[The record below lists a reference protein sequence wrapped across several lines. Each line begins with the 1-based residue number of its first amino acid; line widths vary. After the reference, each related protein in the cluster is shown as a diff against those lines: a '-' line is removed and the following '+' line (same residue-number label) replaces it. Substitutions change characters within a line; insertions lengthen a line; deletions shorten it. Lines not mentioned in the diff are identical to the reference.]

1 MTDHYLNKLM
11 GEMEEILLVIR
22 QHWFVL
28 VKAIF
33 IEGILMVFL
42 SALIIVI
49 RIFFYQS
56 DWVLLSLILL
66 LPPFIKMVWDIIVWS
81 SRKYVI
87 TSRRVIHVS
96 GVVNKNVVDSSLE
109 KVNDVRMTQSFF
121 GRIFG
126 FGDIEIM
133 TASELGVNKFTFLG
147 NPVRFKTTMLN
158 AKEKMEYDGD
168 GPHAHGMPAQ
178 AADPTAQLARLVELR
193 KTGAITEEEFQKL
206 KAKIVNGG

>member
-1 MTDHYLNKLM
+1 MVDHYLNKIM

-66 LPPFIKMVWDIIVWS
+66 LPPFIKMVWDIIVWAN
-81 SRKYVI
+81 RKYII

-96 GVVNKNVVDSSLE
+96 GVINKNVVDSSLE
-109 KVNDVRMTQSFF
+109 KVNDVRMTQTFF

-133 TASELGVNKFTFLG
+133 TASELGVNKYTFLG

-168 GPHAHGMPAQ
+168 GPRAHGMPAQ
-178 AADPTAQLARLVELR
+178 AADPTAQLARLAELR
-193 KTGAITEEEFQKL
+193 KSGAITEEEFQKL